1 MVQITTTNEVAK
13 INGVKVLVYGLAGA
27 GKTMLVATA
36 PKPLLISAEAGEL
49 SLKNFQIPMIKVQ
62 TMADIIEVYK
72 WLVSS
77 EEASQYETICLDS
90 LSEIG
95 EVVLADA
102 KTRFKD
108 ARMAYGE
115 MYERLENLV
124 RKFRDING
132 KNIYMTAKCER
143 VRDEADGCLKNA
155 PAMPGAKLGGKL
167 PYFFD
172 EVFYLGVSKDTENKT
187 FRYLQTQPSLTHMA
201 KDRSGVLD
209 ENELPNLTKIFNKI
223 THS

>member
-1 MVQITTTNEVAK
+1 MVQITTTDKIAK

-132 KNIYMTAKCER
+132 KNI
-143 VRDEADGCLKNA
+143 
-155 PAMPGAKLGGKL
+155 
-167 PYFFD
+167 
-172 EVFYLGVSKDTENKT
+172 
-187 FRYLQTQPSLTHMA
+187 
-201 KDRSGVLD
+201 
-209 ENELPNLTKIFNKI
+209 
-223 THS
+223 